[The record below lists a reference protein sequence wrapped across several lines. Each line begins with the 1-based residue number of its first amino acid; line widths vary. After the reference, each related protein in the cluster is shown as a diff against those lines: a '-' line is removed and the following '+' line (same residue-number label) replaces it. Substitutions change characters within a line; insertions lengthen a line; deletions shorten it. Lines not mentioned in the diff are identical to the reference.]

1 MINELVLGYLYSQAT
16 TNLPLTLYC
25 EMQGLTIVGLVVS
38 ILHSTRLSHR
48 QQVATPIRVVHFE
61 VYMFGY
67 YVALSGAYY
76 LC

>member
-1 MINELVLGYLYSQAT
+1 MIYKLVLGYLYSQAT

-25 EMQGLTIVGLVVS
+25 EMQGLNMVGLVVS
-38 ILHSTRLSHR
+38 ILHSSRLSHTQHIAR
-48 QQVATPIRVVHFE
+48 PIRVVHFE
-61 VYMFGY
+61 VYMFSY

>member
-1 MINELVLGYLYSQAT
+1 MINELVLGYLYSQVA
-16 TNLPLTLYC
+16 TNLLFTLYW
-25 EMQGLTIVGLVVS
+25 EMQGLNIVGLVVS
-38 ILHSTRLSHR
+38 ILHSNRLSHR

-61 VYMFGY
+61 VYMFSY